1 MDRSENSTSEV
12 EEESQSLNEE
22 KEIETGLLH
31 FRDEMID
38 FWEKET
44 STARKKKFNQN
55 KRNSVIW
62 QKNLILAI

>member
-1 MDRSENSTSEV
+1 MDRSENGTSEV
-12 EEESQSLNEE
+12 EEESQSLTEE

-44 STARKKKFNQN
+44 SAAREK
-55 KRNSVIW
+55 NSTKTKET
-62 QKNLILAI
+62 Q

>member
-44 STARKKKFNQN
+44 STARKKNRPK
-55 KRNSVIW
+55 
-62 QKNLILAI
+62 

>member
-44 STARKKKFNQN
+44 SAVREN
-55 KRNSVIW
+55 KSSKTKET
-62 QKNLILAI
+62 Q

>member
-44 STARKKKFNQN
+44 STVLEK
-55 KRNSVIW
+55 NSS
-62 QKNLILAI
+62 KTK

>member
-12 EEESQSLNEE
+12 EEESQSLTEE

-38 FWEKET
+38 FWKKNIDCPGKNSTKTKE
-44 STARKKKFNQN
+44 NQ
-55 KRNSVIW
+55 
-62 QKNLILAI
+62 